1 MILVDVNI
9 FMDVFER
16 RVGWTNS
23 LQIILEVKNKKSKGF
38 ISSLTV
44 PIIYF
49 LRARFVE
56 EKQTRRDIK
65 ELIEGFEIISLSQ
78 NILLESF
85 ESEIEDFEDAIQF
98 NSATS
103 AGCKII
109 ITRNIDDFEIV
120 KDKIDILTPE
130 EFLRKYKGDS

>member
-1 MILVDVNI
+1 
-9 FMDVFER
+9 MDVFER

>member
-23 LQIILEVKNKKSKGF
+23 LEIILEVKNKKFKGF
-38 ISSLTV
+38 VSSLTV
-44 PIIYF
+44 PIMYF
-49 LRARFVE
+49 LRSRFVE
-56 EKQTRRDIK
+56 EKQTRKDIK

-78 NILLESF
+78 NILLESL
-85 ESEIEDFEDAIQF
+85 ESEMDDFEDAIQF

-109 ITRNIDDFEIV
+109 ITRNIVDFEIV